1 MALVQKKI
9 KFFYYLKSYARIFF
23 PKLRTKAHFDA
34 LKSQLKP
41 AELEKIQA
49 RVAYYNKVVDTFS
62 LPSAVTKVSDLL
74 HPVTPKSYFFDTYE
88 YAQYF
93 DKQLPLAW
101 VFGDVITVPAV
112 PSIVKSRPI
121 SEGADNANSVL
132 MNLDKVRHFRFVTN
146 DKPFLEKKDQL
157 IGRAGVYQK
166 HRIEFF
172 EKYFNHPLCDL
183 GQVNKAE
190 GRPELWY
197 KPKISV
203 SEHLEFK
210 FVLSLQGNDVATN
223 LKWIMSSNSIAV
235 TPKPTYETW
244 FMEGT
249 LVGGKHYI
257 EIKPDYSDLEAQLT
271 YYLAHPDECMAII
284 QNAHEHCQQFFNPEV
299 EDVCSMMVLEQY
311 FACSKGSGK
320 SI

>member
-1 MALVQKKI
+1 MAHVQKKI
-9 KFFYYLKSYARIFF
+9 KFFYYLKSYARILFAKGSKPSYF
-23 PKLRTKAHFDA
+23 AA
-34 LKSQLKP
+34 LKSKLSP
-41 AELEKIQA
+41 TDLEKIQT
-49 RVAYYNKVVDTFS
+49 RVAYYNKVHHAFS
-62 LPSAVTKVSDLL
+62 LPHDATQVRDLL

-93 DKQLPLAW
+93 DPQYPLTW
-101 VFGDVITVPAV
+101 VFGDVITVPKV

-121 SEGADNANSVL
+121 SDGADNANSVV

-146 DKPFLEKKDQL
+146 DKPFLQKKNML

-203 SEHLEFK
+203 SEHLEYK

-249 LVGGKHYI
+249 LVGGKHFI
-257 EIKPDYSDLEAQLT
+257 EIKSDYSDLEAQLQ
-271 YYLAHPDECMAII
+271 YYLAHPDECQTII
-284 QNAHEHCQQFFNPEV
+284 QNAHAHCQQFNPAV

-311 FACSKGSGK
+311 FANSRATGK
-320 SI
+320 NI

>member
-1 MALVQKKI
+1 MSKIQKKI
-9 KFFYYLKSYARIFF
+9 KFFYYIQSFFRIFF
-23 PKLRTKAHFDA
+23 PNLREKNYYSE
-34 LKSQLKP
+34 LKRKINYN
-41 AELEKIQA
+41 ELLTIQK
-49 RVAYYNKVVDTFS
+49 RVEYYNKVGHDFS
-62 LPSAVTKVSDLL
+62 INPIETRVRDLL
-74 HPVTPKSYFFDTYE
+74 HPVTPKSYYFDTYE
-88 YAQYF
+88 YARFF
-93 DKQLPLAW
+93 DEQRPISW
-101 VFGDVITVPAV
+101 IFGDVVKVPSS

-121 SEGADNANSVL
+121 NSNNSNSIL
-132 MNLDKVRHFRFVTN
+132 LNLDKVRHFKFVKN
-146 DKPFLEKKDQL
+146 DKPFLQKKNQL

-203 SEHLEFK
+203 SEHLNYK
-210 FVLSLQGNDVATN
+210 FILSLQGNDVATN

-235 TPKPTYETW
+235 MPKPTFETW

-257 EIKPDYSDLEAQLT
+257 EIQPDYVDLEEQLQ
-271 YYLAHPDECMAII
+271 YYLEHPNKCLNII
-284 QNAHEHCQQFFNPEV
+284 QNSNLHCQQFFNPV
-299 EDVCSMMVLEQY
+299 HEDICSMMVLEQY
-311 FACSKGSGK
+311 FLKSGRDNN
-320 SI
+320 